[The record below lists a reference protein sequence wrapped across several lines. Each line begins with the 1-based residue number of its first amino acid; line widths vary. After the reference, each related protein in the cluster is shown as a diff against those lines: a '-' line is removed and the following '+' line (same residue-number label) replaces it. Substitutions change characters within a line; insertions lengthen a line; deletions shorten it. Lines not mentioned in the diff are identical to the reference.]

1 MKLRPFW
8 CTKRNMGIDSLHCVN
23 NNDNRDNNNDDDD
36 DDDDE
41 SSALVSILAPCIFIY
56 TLK

>member
-36 DDDDE
+36 EDDDE
-41 SSALVSILAPCIFIY
+41 SSALVSILAPCIFIP
-56 TLK
+56 

>member
-8 CTKRNMGIDSLHCVN
+8 CTKRNMGIDSLHCMN
-23 NNDNRDNNNDDDD
+23 NNDDD

-41 SSALVSILAPCIFIY
+41 SSALISILAPCIFIP
-56 TLK
+56 

>member
-8 CTKRNMGIDSLHCVN
+8 CTKRNMGIDSLHCMN
-23 NNDNRDNNNDDDD
+23 NNDDD

-41 SSALVSILAPCIFIY
+41 SSALVSILAPCIFIP
-56 TLK
+56 

>member
-1 MKLRPFW
+1 
-8 CTKRNMGIDSLHCVN
+8 MGIDSLHCVN

-41 SSALVSILAPCIFIY
+41 SSGLVSILAPCIFIP
-56 TLK
+56 

>member
-8 CTKRNMGIDSLHCVN
+8 CTKSIMGIDSLHCVN

-36 DDDDE
+36 DDE
-41 SSALVSILAPCIFIY
+41 SSALVSILAPCIFIP
-56 TLK
+56 